1 MSPTIFWSLI
11 SSGVAA
17 FVTLFGVYIA
27 QRSGHL
33 LFAVAKEEH
42 DLNLRKASPI
52 IGSIVTLAERQIL
65 NANYRPF
72 HFIVTSIHNYGDLP
86 AQRLSG
92 SWRLYSPD
100 NSIKE
105 CNVPIQ
111 RDALGPAPYD
121 TEEQLIGSNID
132 AVIKDRLH
140 RIAICVDINFDY
152 FGISQDQPQHYSA
165 SYEYDQNSRRMVK
178 I

>member
-11 SSGVAA
+11 SSGVTAL
-17 FVTLFGVYIA
+17 VTLFGIYIA
-27 QRSGHL
+27 QRNGHL
-33 LFAVAKEEH
+33 LFNVAKQEH

-52 IGSIVTLAERQIL
+52 VGSIVTLAERQIL
-65 NANYRPF
+65 NANYWPF
-72 HFIVTSIHNYGDLP
+72 HFMVTSIHNYGDLP
-86 AQRLSG
+86 AQKLSG
-92 SWRLYSPD
+92 NWRLYSPD

-105 CNVPIQ
+105 CNVPLQ
-111 RDALGPAPYD
+111 RDALGPAPYE

-132 AVIKDRLH
+132 AVIKDRMH
-140 RIAICVDINFDY
+140 KVSIRVDIDFDY

-165 SYEYDQNSRRMVK
+165 SYEYDQHSHRMVK